1 MTRHS
6 RHALLTNA
14 QMAEVDRLTA
24 AYGISAIALT
34 ENAGRAAAKAILQR
48 WSSSPVIVLCGPGR
62 NGADGFVV
70 ARRLAAADWPVSLAL
85 LGSIE
90 ELRGATAHHVALWHN
105 PIKAMTPDCLDGAEL
120 VVDAIFGSGL
130 SRPLKG
136 EAAATLLEAHKR
148 KLAIVAIDV
157 PSGLMGDTG
166 ANAGAVQTA
175 LTITSFRKKPGHL
188 LQPGRSLC
196 GELVVT
202 EIGTPAFAFDVFTPY
217 AFENDPDL
225 WATSLPRTHA
235 IDNKYDRGHAL
246 LVGGYPV
253 TGAIRLAAR
262 AAARAG
268 AGLTTVAVP
277 EVALPIYAA
286 ALTSIMVSPLSG
298 RRDLE
303 QLLNDFHYRA
313 LLTGPGA
320 GVGAD
325 TREQVLALLK
335 TGRPT
340 VLDADAL
347 SAFADNAQELFDAI
361 IGPCVLTPHTGEF
374 DRLFEPGGDKLT
386 RTRAAAS
393 RSGAI
398 IVHKGSDTV
407 IAAPNGRVMINAN
420 APPTL
425 ATAGAGDVLGGIILG
440 LLAQGMEPF
449 LAAAAAVW
457 LHGAAASAFGPNL
470 IAEDIPDLLPAVFR
484 QLQFA

>member
-1 MTRHS
+1 
-6 RHALLTNA
+6 
-14 QMAEVDRLTA
+14 
-24 AYGISAIALT
+24 
-34 ENAGRAAAKAILQR
+34 
-48 WSSSPVIVLCGPGR
+48 
-62 NGADGFVV
+62 
-70 ARRLAAADWPVSLAL
+70 
-85 LGSIE
+85 
-90 ELRGATAHHVALWHN
+90 
-105 PIKAMTPDCLDGAEL
+105 
-120 VVDAIFGSGL
+120 
-130 SRPLKG
+130 
-136 EAAATLLEAHKR
+136 
-148 KLAIVAIDV
+148 
-157 PSGLMGDTG
+157 
-166 ANAGAVQTA
+166 
-175 LTITSFRKKPGHL
+175 
-188 LQPGRSLC
+188 
-196 GELVVT
+196 
-202 EIGTPAFAFDVFTPY
+202 
-217 AFENDPDL
+217 
-225 WATSLPRTHA
+225 
-235 IDNKYDRGHAL
+235 
-246 LVGGYPV
+246 
-253 TGAIRLAAR
+253 
-262 AAARAG
+262 
-268 AGLTTVAVP
+268 VAVP

-303 QLLNDFHYRA
+303 QLLSDVRYRA

-325 TREQVLALLK
+325 TREQVLAMLK
-335 TGRPT
+335 TGRLT

-347 SAFADNAQELFDAI
+347 SAFADNPQELFDAI

-407 IAAPNGRVMINAN
+407 IAAPNGRVVINAN

-484 QLQFA
+484 QLQLA